1 MEALTLTLTALIPSI
16 IVFLVAIF
24 FFWKMRDDQKEFQ
37 QLLVGAEDRRQSL
50 PLKLKAYERL
60 IIMLERITRSA
71 LVMRM
76 SSRGMTSTQWQFE
89 LLKAIRDEY
98 DHNISMQMYVSQPAW
113 EAVRKAR
120 EEVAEMV
127 KIAAK
132 RAGNE
137 SQAMEV
143 NRHLFDLEAAT
154 NNGVIKYALEM
165 LRIEA
170 QRLM

>member
-1 MEALTLTLTALIPSI
+1 MDAITLTLTALIPSI

-24 FFWKMRDDQKEFQ
+24 FFWKMRDDQRDFQ
-37 QLLVGAEDRRQSL
+37 TMLISAEDRRQSL

-60 IIMLERITRSA
+60 IIMLERITPSA
-71 LVMRM
+71 LVMRLN
-76 SSRGMTSTQWQFE
+76 SRGMNTTQWQFE
-89 LLKAIRDEY
+89 LLKAVRDEY

-120 EEVAEMV
+120 EEVAEMI

-132 RAGNE
+132 RAGNDTQ
-137 SQAMEV
+137 SMEL

-154 NNGVIKYALEM
+154 NNGVIKHALDM

>member
-1 MEALTLTLTALIPSI
+1 
-16 IVFLVAIF
+16 
-24 FFWKMRDDQKEFQ
+24 
-37 QLLVGAEDRRQSL
+37 
-50 PLKLKAYERL
+50 
-60 IIMLERITRSA
+60 
-71 LVMRM
+71 
-76 SSRGMTSTQWQFE
+76 
-89 LLKAIRDEY
+89 
-98 DHNISMQMYVSQPAW
+98 MYISQPAW

-137 SQAMEV
+137 AQAMEV

-154 NNGVIKYALEM
+154 NNGVIKYALEL

>member
-1 MEALTLTLTALIPSI
+1 
-16 IVFLVAIF
+16 
-24 FFWKMRDDQKEFQ
+24 
-37 QLLVGAEDRRQSL
+37 
-50 PLKLKAYERL
+50 
-60 IIMLERITRSA
+60 
-71 LVMRM
+71 
-76 SSRGMTSTQWQFE
+76 
-89 LLKAIRDEY
+89 
-98 DHNISMQMYVSQPAW
+98 MQMYVSQPAW